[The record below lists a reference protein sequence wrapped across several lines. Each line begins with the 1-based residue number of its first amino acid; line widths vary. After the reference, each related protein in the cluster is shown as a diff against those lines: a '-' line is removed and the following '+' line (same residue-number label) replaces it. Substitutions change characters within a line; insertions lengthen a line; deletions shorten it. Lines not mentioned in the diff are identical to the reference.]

1 MGSFQV
7 KFQEQIDYLKQ
18 KTNLPTQSYRDIT
31 SRQHDRAFV
40 VAGAMKADLLNDL
53 HNAVNKA
60 VADGQSFQDFQ
71 NNFDDIIGKHGWL
84 NDEDGKYKAW
94 RAKIIYQTNLKTSH
108 AAGRYKQMTTPEMLK
123 LRPYWRYRHNS
134 IENPRI
140 LHEQWNNL
148 VLLATDTFWKVNY
161 TPNGYGCNC
170 TIDAINER
178 QLKAMG
184 KTEPDQA
191 PAFDGGE
198 RSDFNSTPGEA
209 WFPDLNNYPEPIA
222 KAFVQET
229 MQDGVFDRF
238 VEDTFE
244 ATEII
249 KTAVQLISAKGLKQ
263 AEVKKQLMQISTTEQ
278 YPIAVLNTE
287 QQSLLGVT
295 TQTLLFKQVDAVQQI
310 YQSATGLVGNDLQK
324 LFDDAFLIVRAS
336 ATRIVVAVTL
346 TRRNFIAEIEQ
357 TKTGLF
363 LKSLNTATPK
373 EINQLKS
380 TGNVLFNRGQSS

>member
-1 MGSFQV
+1 MSSFQLQ
-7 KFQEQIDYLKQ
+7 FQEQIEYLRQ
-18 KTNLPTQSYRDIT
+18 KTNLPKQSYKDIT

-40 VAGAMKADLLNDL
+40 VAGVMKMDLLNDL

-84 NDEDGKYKAW
+84 NDEDEKYKAW
-94 RAKIIYQTNLKTSH
+94 RARIIYKTNLSTSH

-123 LRPYWRYRHNS
+123 LRPYWRYRHNT

-140 LHEQWNNL
+140 QHEKWNNL
-148 VLLATDTFWKVNY
+148 VLLATDPFWKVNY

-170 TIDAINER
+170 TVDAINER
-178 QLKAMG
+178 QLRAMG

-198 RSDFNSTPGEA
+198 RSDFNSAPGDA
-209 WFPDLNNYPEPIA
+209 WFPDLDKYPEPIA
-222 KAFVQET
+222 KSFVQET

-244 ATEII
+244 TTEAIKAATKSI
-249 KTAVQLISAKGLKQ
+249 TAKALKQ
-263 AEVKKQLMQISTTEQ
+263 AEVEKQLKQIITTEQ
-278 YPIAVLNTE
+278 YPVAVLNEE
-287 QQSLLGVT
+287 QQGLLGVS
-295 TQTLLFKQVDAVQQI
+295 TQTLLFKQADAVQQI

-324 LFDDAFLIVRAS
+324 LFDDAFLIVRHSAS
-336 ATRIVVAVTL
+336 RIVIAVTL

-357 TKTGLF
+357 SKTGLF
-363 LKSLNTATPK
+363 LKTLMTASASD
-373 EINQLKS
+373 IQQAKS
-380 TGNVLFNRGQSS
+380 SGNVLYVKE

>member
-7 KFQEQIDYLKQ
+7 KFQEQIEYLTQ
-18 KTNLPTQSYRDIT
+18 KTNLPTQSYKDIT

-60 VADGQSFQDFQ
+60 VTDGQSFKDFQ

-84 NDEDGKYKAW
+84 SDEDEKYKAW

-108 AAGRYKQMTTPEMLK
+108 AAGRYKQMTSPEMLK

-140 LHEQWNNL
+140 QHEKWNNL
-148 VLLATDTFWKVNY
+148 VLPADDPFWKVNY

-178 QLKAMG
+178 QLHAMG
-184 KTEPDQA
+184 KTKPDDA

-198 RSDFNSTPGEA
+198 RSDFNSAPGA
-209 WFPDLNNYPEPIA
+209 NWFPDLNKYPEPIA
-222 KAFVQET
+222 KSFVKET
-229 MQDGVFDRF
+229 MQDGIFDRF

-244 ATEII
+244 ATEVI
-249 KTAVQLISAKGLKQ
+249 KTLATTITAKTLKQ
-263 AEVKKQLMQISTTEQ
+263 AEVKKQLQKISTTEQ
-278 YPIAVLNTE
+278 FPIAVLNTH
-287 QQSLLGVT
+287 QQQLLGIS
-295 TQTLLFKQVDAVQQI
+295 TQTLMFKQADAVQQI
-310 YQSATGLVGNDLQK
+310 FQSATGLVGNDLQK
-324 LFDDAFLIVRAS
+324 LFDEAFLIVRAS
-336 ATRIVVAVTL
+336 PSRIVVAVTL
-346 TRRNFIAEIEQ
+346 MRRNFIAEIEQ
-357 TKTGLF
+357 TNAGLF
-363 LKSLNTATPK
+363 LKSMNTASAT
-373 EINQLKS
+373 EIKQAKS
-380 TGNVLFNRGQSS
+380 LGTVLFSSKE

>member
-1 MGSFQV
+1 MNSFQV
-7 KFQEQIDYLKQ
+7 KFQEQIEYLKQ
-18 KTNLPTQSYRDIT
+18 KTNLPTQSYKDIT

-60 VADGQSFQDFQ
+60 VIDGQSFKDFQ
-71 NNFDDIIGKHGWL
+71 DNFDVIISKHGWL
-84 NDEDGKYKAW
+84 NDEDAKYKAW

-108 AAGRYKQMTTPEMLK
+108 AAGRYKQMTSPEMLK

-140 LHEQWNNL
+140 QHEKWNNL
-148 VLLATDTFWKVNY
+148 VLPADDPFWKVNY

-178 QLKAMG
+178 QLRAMG
-184 KTEPDQA
+184 KTQPDDA

-198 RSDFNSTPGEA
+198 RSDFNSAPGEA
-209 WFPDLNNYPEPIA
+209 WFPDLNKYPEPIA
-222 KAFVQET
+222 KSFVKET

-244 ATEII
+244 ATEMI
-249 KTAVQLISAKGLKQ
+249 KSVTQSITAKVLKQ
-263 AEVKKQLMQISTTEQ
+263 AEVKKQINKITTAEQ
-278 YPIAVLNTE
+278 FPIAVLNAE
-287 QQSLLGVT
+287 QQTLLGVAS
-295 TQTLLFKQVDAVQQI
+295 QILMFKQADAVQQI
-310 YQSATGLVGNDLQK
+310 YQSATGFVGNDLQK

-336 ATRIVVAVTL
+336 ASRIVIAVTL

-363 LKSLNTATPK
+363 LKSMNTASAT
-373 EINQLKS
+373 EIKQAKS
-380 TGNVLFNRGQSS
+380 LGTVLFDSKE